1 MVTMKKP
8 EDSGISPSEVLCIDC
23 GLCCTGYLFTYAGLQ
38 DEEIPGAYSL
48 GLPVDSMEKPGERY
62 FELPCPLWN
71 GKCPV
76 YADARKPK
84 VCGVYKCNILKRLEA
99 GEITPEKALETI
111 NLTKRM
117 IADFKKGLPEEQNRN
132 FCMELLPY
140 LDALERAGIHCD
152 SEGDQYL
159 LQAGMLL
166 AQYSRQFGVSQLFTN
181 RRKYLSSQ

>member
-1 MVTMKKP
+1 MKRQVTP
-8 EDSGISPSEVLCIDC
+8 GISLGEKLCIGC

-76 YADARKPK
+76 YADARKPN
-84 VCGVYKCNILKRLEA
+84 VCGVYKCNVLKRLEG
-99 GEITPEKALETI
+99 GEITFEKAQETVKI
-111 NLTKRM
+111 TKSM
-117 IADFKKGLPEEQNRN
+117 IADFKKRLPEEQNRN

-140 LDALERAGIHCD
+140 LDALERAGIRCD
-152 SEGDQYL
+152 AEGDQYL
-159 LQAGMLL
+159 LQAGILL